1 MHTSE
6 FPLEIPR
13 TQKSQLFL
21 YQNVS
26 KYLSDEPQKK
36 TLMRDLEEIK
46 RNIKKYKVIYYILL
60 VLNILLFVL
69 SIYQFTL
76 SNNKLVFDL
85 FFISLFIS
93 NIIVFYVTYKIYDK
107 YNFLKYQFEH
117 FNNLKK

>member
-1 MHTSE
+1 
-6 FPLEIPR
+6 
-13 TQKSQLFL
+13 
-21 YQNVS
+21 
-26 KYLSDEPQKK
+26 
-36 TLMRDLEEIK
+36 MRDLEEIK

-60 VLNILLFVL
+60 VLNILLFAL